1 MFVTLLTSN
10 RDLMT
15 SLTQPQNE
23 PDWAA
28 GTCFISER
36 CIFGTVVCIVRSSIK
51 GTRGWRDS
59 CNLPDISLQLGEVL
73 VNTLAELIANANKY
87 AHVQCALTHWQL
99 FQLWVLKRSIKGYCN
114 KIVRDLRTR
123 RKYFYQ
129 QTSKAKQVSS
139 LPPNASPAK
148 ESTMKS
154 LFLRRPGKTRQ
165 RIKSTNLQNKK
176 EKIHVKTITNF
187 HTYNLLGQSQKLS
200 YPDIREISQSYVLA
214 LSMHVMTTAPTQHCD
229 WVITASCCW
238 VEGTCVILKW
248 TSLERNQF
256 SSLLPCSL

>member
-1 MFVTLLTSN
+1 MRWHTDNFFNCEGSK
-10 RDLMT
+10 
-15 SLTQPQNE
+15 
-23 PDWAA
+23 
-28 GTCFISER
+28 G
-36 CIFGTVVCIVRSSIK
+36 SI
-51 GTRGWRDS
+51 
-59 CNLPDISLQLGEVL
+59 
-73 VNTLAELIANANKY
+73 Y
-87 AHVQCALTHWQL
+87 
-99 FQLWVLKRSIKGYCN
+99 GYCN

-229 WVITASCCW
+229 WVNCCS
-238 VEGTCVILKW
+238 VEGTCVILKLSS
-248 TSLERNQF
+248 TLEWNQF
-256 SSLLPCSL
+256 SSLLPCSVEAQMPLLARVTRWSQSYSPIQEL

>member
-1 MFVTLLTSN
+1 MPTNTH
-10 RDLMT
+10 M
-15 SLTQPQNE
+15 
-23 PDWAA
+23 
-28 GTCFISER
+28 
-36 CIFGTVVCIVRSSIK
+36 
-51 GTRGWRDS
+51 
-59 CNLPDISLQLGEVL
+59 CNARWHTDNFFNCECS
-73 VNTLAELIANANKY
+73 
-87 AHVQCALTHWQL
+87 
-99 FQLWVLKRSIKGYCN
+99 KRSIKGYCN